1 MSAEILRKI
10 TLKTCGLDKA
20 AIQEALGTAKN
31 VDLLKIVGVTT
42 SATPGQSDLGEFVK
56 LNGQFRAI
64 NTVTGESFESTVA
77 ILPNFIASQLAAA
90 LAQSSEVEFGLAIG
104 AKQSKSVTGYE
115 YTVKPL
121 VEPVVSDKMGQLLEA
136 AGMAGNVKKLK
147 AA

>member
-1 MSAEILRKI
+1 MSEILRKV
-10 TLKTCGLDKA
+10 TLKTCGLDKS
-20 AIQEALGTAKN
+20 AIQSALGDAKS

-56 LNGQFRAI
+56 FNGQFRAV
-64 NTVTGESFESTVA
+64 NLTTGEQFESTVA
-77 ILPNFIASQLAAA
+77 ILPNFIAQQLATA

-104 AKQSKSVTGYE
+104 AKKSNSVTGYE

-121 VEPVVSDKMGQLLEA
+121 LEPVVSDKMGALLEA
-136 AGMAGNVKKLK
+136 AGMNTNVKKLK

>member
-10 TLKTCGLDKA
+10 TLKTCGLDKTAIQA
-20 AIQEALGTAKN
+20 AIGDKKS

-56 LNGQFRAI
+56 FNGQFRAI
-64 NTVTGESFESTVA
+64 NMTTGESFESTVA
-77 ILPNFIASQLAAA
+77 ILPNFIAAQLSSA
-90 LAQSSEVEFGLAIG
+90 LAQSEEVEFGLAIG
-104 AKQSKSVTGYE
+104 AKKSNSVTGYE

-121 VEPVVSDKMGQLLEA
+121 VEPVVSDKMGALLQA
-136 AGMAGNVKKLK
+136 AGMTDTVKKLK

>member
-10 TLKTCGLDKA
+10 TLKTSGLDKT
-20 AIQEALGTAKN
+20 AIQAALGNAKA

-56 LNGQFRAI
+56 FNGQFQAV
-64 NTVTGESFESTVA
+64 NMVTGEQFGSTVA
-77 ILPNFIASQLAAA
+77 ILPNFIAQQLASA
-90 LAQSSEVEFGLAIG
+90 LAQSSEVEFGLLIG
-104 AKQSKSVTGYE
+104 AKKSASVTGYE

-121 VEPVVSDKMGQLLEA
+121 VEPVVSDKMGKLLEA
-136 AGMAGNVKKLK
+136 AGMTSNVKKLK